1 MITSAPHFLR
11 KPLRNW
17 HLYRNAVHNHM
28 TTIGSEDGQT
38 HDRSLQERVARLET
52 VVAELQS
59 MIKQTHEAWIQ
70 KEPEETHSASKG
82 PVRSQ
87 I

>member
-1 MITSAPHFLR
+1 MITSALHFLR

-38 HDRSLQERVARLET
+38 H
-52 VVAELQS
+52 
-59 MIKQTHEAWIQ
+59 EAWIQ

-82 PVRSQ
+82 PVRGQ